1 MGGRVRTDEVNGF
14 LLDRGFQVFI
24 ESYPESQKLFDYDAL
39 ELRPFLPGA
48 LVHLNGDFHVV
59 SDPFRRPQD
68 LYASLI
74 SPIGS
79 LTDKINVGI
88 KSVLVRFK
96 NLEDIF
102 EETDET
108 TAKYLEYTQGLS
120 QNMISQFFAPFY
132 QGIFLSPLEKQSSRM
147 FNFVFKMFTTGSASI
162 PLRGMGQVPQQIAD
176 KLPDRTLRL
185 NTKVTSFSKGQVQ
198 AVDAA
203 GINTIFKCEEV
214 VLAVDPESFNR
225 FMGDKLDFTIPE
237 KRRYAFLFE

>member
-1 MGGRVRTDEVNGF
+1 MFWPGLPWPGLLRIRLISIGTGISGLACAKELVDNGETDFVVLEASDCVGGRVRTDEVNGY

-24 ESYPESQKLFDYDAL
+24 ESYPESRKLFDYDAL
-39 ELRPFLPGA
+39 ELRPLLPGA
-48 LVHLNGDFHVV
+48 LVRLNGDFHVV

-102 EETDET
+102 EENDET

-120 QNMISQFFAPFY
+120 QNMIF
-132 QGIFLSPLEKQSSRM
+132 
-147 FNFVFKMFTTGSASI
+147 
-162 PLRGMGQVPQQIAD
+162 
-176 KLPDRTLRL
+176 RL
-185 NTKVTSFSKGQVQ
+185 NTKVISFSKGQVQ
-198 AVDAA
+198 AVDAV
-203 GINTIFKCEEV
+203 GINTIFKCQEV

-225 FMGDKLDFTIPE
+225 FLGDKQDFTIPE
-237 KRRYAFLFE
+237 KRRWAFSFK